1 MYSELY
7 AAEGEQKVIFP
18 IIYEDINFEQSEKAM
33 GVKYAIGGINWT
45 FFRQGSDDYAASL
58 LKLTQG
64 LREKG
69 QHCIYNVY
77 VYNMYIM
84 YIK

>member
-1 MYSELY
+1 
-7 AAEGEQKVIFP
+7 
-18 IIYEDINFEQSEKAM
+18 M

-45 FFRQGSDDYAASL
+45 FFRQGSDDYTASL

-69 QHCIYNVY
+69 QYYIYNVY
-77 VYNMYIM
+77 MYIM
-84 YIK
+84 CIK